1 MKNKGLI
8 LIVCLVLLVFGFS
21 SAAAAETETVTTI
34 TMKLGAQLEVED
46 VVTQVL
52 DSAAIRIHAMPEGY
66 GAFAVSLNDVDALKS
81 LFKLEEGGLYVQS
94 DILGQTPLFFSW
106 EDLQAFILE
115 QMEANADMLEANG
128 VLNLD
133 MVRAMLDGSMTEDQ
147 LLEMMG
153 IDESFMS
160 FVSDIAA
167 SQTTETGLFSV
178 NGSDIANLKT
188 TITVTSDDMVRAVD
202 LPFVRNFI
210 LQQTMGINLDYSP
223 DQIISN
229 QMTGTSTG
237 YSQEEIDQEID
248 TALAE
253 VKQAIEENNLT
264 ASITVYTSD
273 DAFVAFVFDISGE
286 SDEDAGSISATITKT
301 TIESAEFYQLSA
313 VIIDNGDEFTNQSG
327 SLYTDDDFVS
337 AKYTFYTAP
346 NEPAF
351 TAALNCDMSLPG
363 HLTGDLAFTM
373 YDSYDGGEE
382 TAFIVFDQNIADS
395 ITDTAIDLFVGGSV
409 DDIKASMAASQLITV
424 NIHTVQQED
433 SGFFAALQNA
443 SPETS
448 VQLLQMTDTELN
460 VYFQGLEESLMITVL
475 TVLDNLPPEL
485 SNSLMQQMNGF

>member
-8 LIVCLVLLVFGFS
+8 LIVWLVLLVFGFS

-34 TMKLGAQLEVED
+34 TLKLGAQLEVED
-46 VVTQVL
+46 VVNQVL
-52 DSAAIRIHAMPEGY
+52 DSAAIRIHTMPEGY

-81 LFKLEEGGLYVQS
+81 LFKLEESGLYVQS

-115 QMEANADMLEANG
+115 QLEANADMLEANG
-128 VLNLD
+128 MLNLD
-133 MVRAMLDGSMTEDQ
+133 MVRAMLDGSLTEEQ
-147 LLEMMG
+147 FLEMMG
-153 IDESFMS
+153 IDEAFMI

-188 TITVTSDDMVRAVD
+188 TITVTSDDMTRAVD
-202 LPFVRNFI
+202 LPFVRKFI
-210 LQQTMGINLDYSP
+210 LQQTMGINMEYSME
-223 DQIISN
+223 DLVSQE
-229 QMTGTSTG
+229 TLGTNME

-248 TALAE
+248 AALAE
-253 VKQAIEENNLT
+253 IKQAIVENNLT
-264 ASITVYTSD
+264 ASFTVYTAD
-273 DAFVAFVFDISGE
+273 DAFVAFVFDMSGASEE
-286 SDEDAGSISATITKT
+286 SAGNISATITKT
-301 TIESAEFYQLSA
+301 TVESAEFYQLSV
-313 VIIDNGDEFTNQSG
+313 VINDDGDEFMNQYG

-337 AKYTFYTAP
+337 AKYTFYTEP
-346 NEPAF
+346 DEPAF
-351 TAALNCDMSLPG
+351 TAALNCDTSLPG

-382 TAFIVFDQNIADS
+382 SAFIVFDQNIADS
-395 ITDTAIDLFVGGSV
+395 VTDTAIDLFIGGSV

-424 NIHTVQQED
+424 NIHTVLQED

-448 VQLLQMTDTELN
+448 VQLLQMT
-460 VYFQGLEESLMITVL
+460 G
-475 TVLDNLPPEL
+475 
-485 SNSLMQQMNGF
+485 